1 MTSPPL
7 PGAALRWRPRARL
20 ARQAAQPVGDSFL
33 GAPRSLRQLA
43 DDQSGVL
50 TRQQLRRAGLSHSR
64 IDAHLAARRWQAF
77 GHHVVVMQNGPLED
91 RQRAWVAVLLTRKP
105 AALCGLT
112 AIAVDGL
119 TGFECDTVHVIVAH
133 DTHAAMPRWVKIHE
147 SRRFSASDIV
157 GNGIPRT
164 PASRS
169 AVDAATWSRA
179 PRRACAILCAAV
191 QQRLTT
197 AERLASELRLAGPIR
212 HAKIMREIVGDI
224 SGGGHTLAEID
235 LAPLA
240 REAGLPSPRRQALRR
255 EPSGRVRYLDAE
267 FDLPDGRTLAVEID
281 GAVHLQTQ
289 KWWDDL
295 DRQNELVIAGD
306 HVLRFP
312 SVTVRLEPAKV
323 VDQLRRMRLAYS

>member
-1 MTSPPL
+1 VTSLPL
-7 PGAALRWRPRARL
+7 PRPASRWRPRERF
-20 ARQAAQPVGDSFL
+20 ARQAAQPIGDCFVA
-33 GAPRSLRQLA
+33 APPSLHQLVV
-43 DDQSGVL
+43 DQSGVA
-50 TRQQLRRAGLSHSR
+50 TRQQLATAGLSRSR
-64 IDAHLAARRWQAF
+64 IDAELTGRRWQAF
-77 GHHVVVMQNGPLED
+77 GSHVVVLQNGPLDE

-119 TGFECDTVHVIVAH
+119 TGFESDTVHVVVAH

-147 SRRFSASDIV
+147 SRRFSASDILR
-157 GNGIPRT
+157 NGIPRT
-164 PASRS
+164 RAPRS

-179 PRRACAILCAAV
+179 PRRACAILCASV

-197 AERLASELRLAGPIR
+197 ARLLASELRVAGPIR

-240 REAGLPSPRRQALRR
+240 RQAGLASPRRQAVRR
-255 EPSGRVRYLDAE
+255 EPSGHVRYLDAE
-267 FDLPDGRTLAVEID
+267 FDLPDGRRLAVEID
-281 GAVHLQTQ
+281 GAVHLQTL

-323 VDQLRRMRLAYS
+323 IDQLTRMRLACS